1 MNALQA
7 AVDSNN
13 VGVSLLET
21 ARYDEALDVFRSAA
35 DLMYVVTQV
44 VHAANPE
51 AVWSASTSD
60 PSTCRKVNDAQ
71 EKMLKFAT
79 STKKENQQPLGRR
92 HDVDCF
98 LHVRAFNLSM
108 PACTDDVDCALHSA
122 TILANMALTYHLAVP
137 QTASSNFPSFNS
149 AMTLYE
155 MAYSVASRLEHSE
168 QSSQIMMVTL
178 NNMGQIYHECGSYD
192 EARSILN
199 TLQPYIRHRIKAGDE
214 DFSAEKRMYLLNAML
229 LVKPGGA
236 AAA

>member
-7 AVDSNN
+7 AVESNN
-13 VGVSLLET
+13 IGVSLLET

-44 VHAANPE
+44 ANAANPE
-51 AVWSASTSD
+51 AHWSASTSD
-60 PSTCRKVNDAQ
+60 PLTCRKVHDAQ
-71 EKMLKFAT
+71 EKMLKMSS
-79 STKKENQQPLGRR
+79 STVKEKQQQLGQR

-98 LHVRAFNLSM
+98 VHVRAFNLSM

-122 TILANMALTYHLAVP
+122 TVLANMALTYHLAVP

-149 AMTLYE
+149 ALTLYE
-155 MAYSVASRLEHSE
+155 MAYSVASRVEHSE

-178 NNMGQIYHECGSYD
+178 NNMGLIHHECGMYD

-199 TLQPYIRHRIKAGDE
+199 TLQEYIRHRIKVGDE
-214 DFSAEKRMYLLNAML
+214 AFSADKRMYLLNAML
-229 LVKPGGA
+229 LVKPRGA